1 MVYWMTN
8 CMLYS
13 ICWFDIINLN
23 IVSSSCPTVPW
34 ASVHTS
40 SSIGGHGNILKN
52 IKKKFQNTTCHVCII
67 LHIISQ
73 RVFLGTLACHSIKNK
88 CQDSVGV
95 HYLSMVHPWN
105 PCWQNHLF
113 SDIQTTPHFP
123 HQQTATKHQRI
134 VQKKM
139 WSILTPSPFNISQI
153 KIDVYM
159 WVAVV
164 KYLSESVQMPL
175 VLSFLVRH
183 EEGDQSLV
191 MGPPKLHV
199 PLQLY
204 GAPSVCV
211 QEVVQTAMLLV
222 PAVLKRSLHEAL
234 DGRLLQRLVP
244 RPCGVT

>member
-1 MVYWMTN
+1 METSWKISKIFSKHNVS
-8 CMLYS
+8 CMYYTSHYLTQ
-13 ICWFDIINLN
+13 C
-23 IVSSSCPTVPW
+23 
-34 ASVHTS
+34 VH
-40 SSIGGHGNILKN
+40 
-52 IKKKFQNTTCHVCII
+52 
-67 LHIISQ
+67 
-73 RVFLGTLACHSIKNK
+73 GTLACHSIKNK

-105 PCWQNHLF
+105 PYWQNHLF
-113 SDIQTTPHFP
+113 WDIQTTPHFP

-139 WSILTPSPFNISQI
+139 WSILPPPFEISQI
-153 KIDVYM
+153 KIDLYM

-175 VLSFLVRH
+175 VLGFLVRH

-204 GAPSVCV
+204 GAPAVYI
-211 QEVVQTAMLLV
+211 QEVVQSAMLLV

-234 DGRLLQRLVP
+234 NGRLLQRLVP

>member
-1 MVYWMTN
+1 METSWKISKIFSKHNVS
-8 CMLYS
+8 CMYYTSHYLTQ
-13 ICWFDIINLN
+13 C
-23 IVSSSCPTVPW
+23 
-34 ASVHTS
+34 VH
-40 SSIGGHGNILKN
+40 
-52 IKKKFQNTTCHVCII
+52 
-67 LHIISQ
+67 
-73 RVFLGTLACHSIKNK
+73 GTLACHSIKNK

-123 HQQTATKHQRI
+123 HQQTATKHQKI
-134 VQKKM
+134 VQKKL
-139 WSILTPSPFNISQI
+139 WLILTPPFKISKI
-153 KIDVYM
+153 KIDLYM

-204 GAPSVCV
+204 GAPSVYI
-211 QEVVQTAMLLV
+211 QEIVQTAMLLV

-234 DGRLLQRLVP
+234 DGRLLQCLVP
-244 RPCGVT
+244 WPCGVT